1 MNHTLRTHGRRRAAV
16 GAVGAAVTAFALS
29 AGTGQ
34 ALAGKITVDSKKAEG
49 EGTFA
54 AAVKRANKQD
64 GPDQIRFADN
74 LRGKIDLPEE
84 LTMKGKLVVGGN
96 GYGTPGTKAFSK
108 LELSGHRGGTR
119 LVVVSKA
126 NVSLRDLYLDGIST
140 HSEEARLTISDSF
153 LEGERTVDKNG
164 VSSDDGELRV
174 LRSTVQGFDGGVS
187 MRRTETR
194 IDRSTISGNSG
205 GGGIYVGDR
214 SDADIS
220 NSTIASNVITGIG
233 NGGGISV
240 SGYSAGAR
248 IVNSTITD
256 NLTTGNNSLSGG
268 VFGNVEVINSTITA
282 NRSAAGAGVAGSGEG
297 DADVSNSIVYGNV
310 THGGTPA
317 DCADPFTSRGGNL
330 IGEPGECLLDG
341 SDRRNVDPLLGPLAD
356 NGGPTQTQAILPGS
370 PAIDLAV
377 PELAAKFDQRG
388 VKRGDDPDAG
398 AYERRG

>member
-1 MNHTLRTHGRRRAAV
+1 MNDNSKTQGRRAAV
-16 GAVGAAVTAFALS
+16 GLVGAAVTAVALF

-34 ALAGKITVDSKKAEG
+34 ALAGKITVDSRKSDG
-49 EGTFA
+49 QGSFV
-54 AAVKRANKQD
+54 AAVKRANKQN
-64 GPDQIRFADN
+64 GPDQIRFAKN
-74 LRGKIDLPEE
+74 LRGQIELPEE
-84 LTMKGKLVVGGN
+84 MTIKGKLVVTGN
-96 GYGTPGTKAFSK
+96 GYGTPGTKAFK
-108 LELSGHRGGTR
+108 RLELSGHRGGTR
-119 LVVVSKA
+119 LGVVSKA

-140 HSEEARLTISDSF
+140 RSDEARLTISDSF
-153 LEGERTVDKNG
+153 LEGERTVDKDG
-164 VSSDDGELRV
+164 VASDDSELRV
-174 LRSTVQGFDGGVS
+174 LRTTVQGFDGGISV
-187 MRRTETR
+187 RDTETR

-205 GGGIYVGDR
+205 GGGVYVGDR
-214 SDADIS
+214 GYADIS

-240 SGYSAGAR
+240 SGYNAAAR

-268 VFGNVEVINSTITA
+268 VFGDVEVINSTITA
-282 NRSAAGAGVAGSGEG
+282 NRSAAGGGVAGSSEG

-317 DCADPFTSRGGNL
+317 DCANPFTSRGGNL

-356 NGGPTQTQAILPGS
+356 NGGPTQTQAIQPGS

-377 PELAAKFDQRG
+377 PELASKFDQRG
-388 VKRGDDPDAG
+388 VRRGDAPDAG